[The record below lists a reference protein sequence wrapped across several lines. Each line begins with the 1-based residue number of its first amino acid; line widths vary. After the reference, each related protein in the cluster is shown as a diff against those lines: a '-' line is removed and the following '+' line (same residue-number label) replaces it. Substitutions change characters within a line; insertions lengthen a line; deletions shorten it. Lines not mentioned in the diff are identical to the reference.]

1 MRNASEIESVIT
13 SPLPVHSRH
22 RYPAFPGEHV
32 ILHPRTST
40 ADTKLSHAST
50 TRTEHS
56 HASGGSSS
64 KLSHTRTSKTAST
77 SRPRTSST
85 SVPLQ
90 RPYSCISTPPTT
102 HSPSPYSSR
111 SNTPDKGKTPNY
123 KLSENTTS
131 PPTTTSG
138 NTPACTPSSSK
149 APPPPPLRTPSEIHT
164 HLSQNHIATPV
175 DPSTLAHL
183 SSYRYALRI
192 EILKARQKRHDSLW
206 TPCGDA
212 ATATTP
218 PPGTPES
225 YGNKYLAAL
234 QQRNAPE
241 DGMAGRG
248 GGLVWN
254 ESVGVWRPWVGRS
267 CFSRVM
273 VLFGVLCVV
282 VVVLAVVV
290 TQVVEKR
297 GGG

>member
-32 ILHPRTST
+32 VLHPRTST

-64 KLSHTRTSKTAST
+64 KLSHARTSKTAST

-111 SNTPDKGKTPNY
+111 SNTPDKDKTPTY
-123 KLSENTTS
+123 KLSENT
-131 PPTTTSG
+131 
-138 NTPACTPSSSK
+138 PACTPSSSSK
-149 APPPPPLRTPSEIHT
+149 APPPPPLRTPSDIHT

-183 SSYRYALRI
+183 PPYRYALRI
-192 EILKARQKRHDSLW
+192 EILKARQKRRDSLW
-206 TPCGDA
+206 TPYGDA
-212 ATATTP
+212 ATTTTP

-241 DGMAGRG
+241 EGMAGRR